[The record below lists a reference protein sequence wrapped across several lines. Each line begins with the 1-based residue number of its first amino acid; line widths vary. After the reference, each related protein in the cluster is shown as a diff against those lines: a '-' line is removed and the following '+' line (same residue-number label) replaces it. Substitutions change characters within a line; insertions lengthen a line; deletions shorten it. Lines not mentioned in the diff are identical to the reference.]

1 MSNIIFSLFSSINV
15 ASGAKTGSYTGLYPS
30 SPGSP
35 TDAQLNSL
43 PKDKKRARVLYN
55 YKAFDSSELML
66 TADEVI
72 FVLNKFNITK
82 LVCHM
87 FKHIIYLFISE
98 Q

>member
-1 MSNIIFSLFSSINV
+1 MIFSTFSSINV
-15 ASGAKTGSYTGLYPS
+15 ASGTKTASYTGLYPS

-72 FVLNKFNITK
+72 SVLIYTFFFFTDFSLLYCEI
-82 LVCHM
+82 LCM
-87 FKHIIYLFISE
+87 FLLNL
-98 Q
+98 